1 MSKIVGNLQLN
12 DKLLDCRIQVLQH
25 LTVTDLSISNTGAE
39 QSFEQLL
46 PECSSQE
53 GSQHADLPS
62 IFSIEARDS
71 SQGMKNQNFPSEEHT
86 EILQNRK
93 KSVHFQLSVGNL
105 SSVCSS
111 SDEAN
116 VFDQL
121 NVQHTTP
128 CGSNCSECSIKHQL
142 ESRTQ
147 RMGFEELPKRGV
159 VTLQSQGL
167 TEDNKNESCRVLD
180 IHPQAEETDS
190 RFCVRTAE
198 MGTSVQAPYSL
209 TTQKYSENST
219 ERDIPKITNKLS
231 EKEHLELF
239 ASSGSFSLQ
248 TSIPVWETESGHG
261 IMEEPELTL
270 VSTSDIS
277 IAETDFAN
285 LTLEEKGED
294 EAKSCSQVSE
304 FLPLVSE
311 TEGSDYPAVSEL
323 SIEKPKTASTESPP
337 RFTPIS
343 GSLQEAFINRKKT
356 FMERSH
362 QRQKEITIKEK
373 PSIGSSVSHLR
384 GVNKV
389 RALPED
395 RKTTQALRHQRSLR
409 YCWFLQRVMFSAMF
423 VSNSIEILYRLYN
436 QLAEV
441 KQQKEEKAK
450 QAAYAQ
456 NRARA
461 KEFHKKTLEKL
472 RAKNTC

>member
-409 YCWFLQRVMFSAMF
+409 
-423 VSNSIEILYRLYN
+423 LYN